1 MRLKFKFNVF
11 ERPTIKRNVVV
22 GLTSLGS
29 TKAESVYGAEG
40 AKGQILLML
49 KDAGPSSLSEIAE
62 ETKMSPN
69 KVKSHV
75 KELISSGYIR
85 RVGSGASEE

>member
-1 MRLKFKFNVF
+1 MVKFNFKLF
-11 ERPTIKRNVVV
+11 ERPTVKQHIVV
-22 GLTSLGS
+22 GLTPLGS

-75 KELISSGYIR
+75 KDLMSSGYIR
-85 RVGSGASEE
+85 RVGGASDD